1 MSLPSFQAVRER
13 IESIPNLGLN
23 RCYKG
28 VYITGSRIG
37 EFAGLMYPSD
47 PAQATGM
54 HLTVSEDVYTVDFD
68 NIDDIAALRAITLV
82 EQGKEASM
90 EDLAKICE
98 PVAIFHITTEKR
110 KGFVRHTALP
120 LNPKYDKDGWTRQV
134 FEYIK
139 SRQRKDEPVFPYYRQ
154 QLYPCASELFEG
166 FTYPIVT
173 YKSLE
178 DELVEAH
185 QKDFANHA
193 LRHLRATELR
203 SRYRIKEGMLDSYMG
218 WTKQR
223 GSGGSAMQDRYVLE
237 PWKEAG
243 YFPKL
248 LRTFSYHFRE
258 GSGSK

>member
-1 MSLPSFQAVRER
+1 MSLPSFQAVRDR

-47 PAQATGM
+47 PAKATGM
-54 HLTVSEDVYTVDFD
+54 HLTVSEDVYTVDLE
-68 NIDDIAALRAITLV
+68 NIDDIAALRAISLV
-82 EQGKEASM
+82 ERGEEYTMKE
-90 EDLAKICE
+90 LAAIRE

-110 KGFVRHTALP
+110 AGFVRHTALP
-120 LNPKYDKDGWTRQV
+120 LNPKYDVAGWTRQV
-134 FEYIK
+134 YEYIK
-139 SRQRKDEPVFPYYRQ
+139 SRQDKDEPVFPYYRQ
-154 QLYPCASELFEG
+154 QLYPTAKELFKG

-178 DELVEAH
+178 DELVKAH

-193 LRHLRATELR
+193 IRHERATELR
-203 SRYRIKEGMLDSYMG
+203 SRYRIKGEMLDSFMG

-237 PWKEAG
+237 PWREAG
-243 YFPKL
+243 YVPKL
-248 LRTFSYHFRE
+248 LRE
-258 GSGSK
+258 WK